1 MAKIFFE
8 ENWLS
13 VAQHDA
19 CSLTSGAF
27 EWSRQLSGDGR
38 DARCL
43 SRRELWGGTDWRAGD
58 LSLLCLISLSFFL

>member
-1 MAKIFFE
+1 MAKFFFE

-43 SRRELWGGTDWRAGD
+43 SRRELWGGTDGGGAA
-58 LSLLCLISLSFFL
+58 